1 MLEKLG
7 KENILFL
14 KKRIPQKIVVP
25 QIHSQ
30 TMELLPVVWLKHYMI
45 TKYNTK

>member
-14 KKRIPQKIVVP
+14 KKRIPQKIVP

-30 TMELLPVVWLKHYMI
+30 TIGESLPVVSLKHYMI